1 MGEAGVADGA
11 GPWQERMA
19 ATETALWAWRRA
31 HPTATFNEIEDA
43 VDAQMQALRAAMLAD
58 LGRASR
64 AGDLAARQAGA
75 PARCPACGERLVR
88 QGTHQ
93 RRVLVQ
99 GGQAVDLERDYAAC
113 PACGTGLFPSRGRS
127 LGGKR
132 GIRAAG

>member
-1 MGEAGVADGA
+1 MVDGDGSATGRWSSRMVAAEA
-11 GPWQERMA
+11 
-19 ATETALWAWRRA
+19 ALWAWRRQ

-43 VDAQMQALRAAMLAD
+43 VDEQMQALRAQMLAD

-64 AGDLAARQAGA
+64 TADVRAKQAGA
-75 PARCPACGERLVR
+75 PPRCPACGERLVR

-113 PACGTGLFPSRGRS
+113 PACGTGLFPPR
-127 LGGKR
+127 
-132 GIRAAG
+132 